1 MNIVAIFDQSVQDM
15 LLEVKNGDGC
25 GDSVLDNDFSVINV
39 NPWKIPYK
47 FFLRKQDM
55 TWVAKRV
62 ELIYCS

>member
-1 MNIVAIFDQSVQDM
+1 MF
-15 LLEVKNGDGC
+15 LEVKNGDGC